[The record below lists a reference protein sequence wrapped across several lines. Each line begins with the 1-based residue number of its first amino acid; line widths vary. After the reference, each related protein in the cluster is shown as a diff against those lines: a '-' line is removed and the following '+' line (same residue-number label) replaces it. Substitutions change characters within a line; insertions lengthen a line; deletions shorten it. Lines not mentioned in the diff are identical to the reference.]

1 MRVFV
6 AGATGVLGRRLLPL
20 LREAGH
26 EVVGMTRTQDK
37 TRMLEEAGAEP
48 VVCDAFDRDG
58 VREAVV
64 AARPDAVVHELTD
77 IPDSVDPRKF
87 EKQFETTDRLRS
99 EGTRNLVDAAVA
111 AGARRIVAQSIGFAY
126 EPGGELAKSEDEPLY
141 LDAPEPWHR
150 SVHAIHD
157 LEQAVTGTRGI
168 DGVVL
173 RYGFFYGTDTAYAF
187 DGSIGQLVRKRRMPI
202 VGRGTGVYSFIHIE
216 DAARATVLA
225 LDRGAPGVYNVV
237 DDEPALVGEWLP
249 LYAEA
254 LRAKPPRRVPVFLAR
269 LVAGAYGVYV
279 MTALAGASN
288 AKAKAELG
296 FEPRYPSWR
305 QGFGEALG

>member
-1 MRVFV
+1 VRVFV

-58 VREAVV
+58 LRDAVV
-64 AARPDAVVHELTD
+64 AARPEVVVHELTD
-77 IPDSVDPRKF
+77 IPDAIDPRKF
-87 EKQFETTDRLRS
+87 AEQFETTDRLRS

-126 EPGGELAKSEDEPLY
+126 EPGGQRAKSEDESLY

-279 MTALAGASN
+279 MTALPGASN